1 MSFVVEGMWAHSRG
15 DKLVHREVVHDDAMR
30 EKYDAIKAIFY
41 TDGTCLYVSTYPLTE
56 PPQKLGYKEL
66 LDQAIR
72 EGKTGSFSVMDLG
85 TTRELT
91 AR

>member
-15 DKLVHREVVHDDAMR
+15 DKLVHREVIHDDSKR
-30 EKYDAIKAIFY
+30 EKYDAIKSIRY

-66 LDQAIR
+66 LDDAIAQ
-72 EGKTGSFSVMDLG
+72 GMSGSFSVDQLCE
-85 TTRELT
+85 RIQ
-91 AR
+91 